1 VTGQRA
7 TVLGVTSHLETAQ
20 VPSDATE
27 PNGRP
32 PMSSS
37 SPEELDLKVED
48 TDAGHIIYVR
58 GELDLA
64 SAPQLSEALTAPSRD
79 SARPVLLDLS
89 EVTFIDSSALRALV
103 LAGRELAGAGR
114 TLQIGPR
121 SEMVT
126 RVLSMTSLD
135 QQTDAFEVLPVNDA

>member
-1 VTGQRA
+1 M
-7 TVLGVTSHLETAQ
+7 S
-20 VPSDATE
+20 
-27 PNGRP
+27 
-32 PMSSS
+32 MSSAA
-37 SPEELDLKVED
+37 PEDLDLKVED
-48 TDAGHIIYVR
+48 TEAGYVVHVR

-64 SAPQLSEALTAPSRD
+64 SAPALSAVLSDAAVPS
-79 SARPVLLDLS
+79 AVPVLLDLA

-103 LAGRELAGAGR
+103 LAGRELSEAGR

-135 QQTDAFEVLPVNDA
+135 QHTDAFQVLPETS